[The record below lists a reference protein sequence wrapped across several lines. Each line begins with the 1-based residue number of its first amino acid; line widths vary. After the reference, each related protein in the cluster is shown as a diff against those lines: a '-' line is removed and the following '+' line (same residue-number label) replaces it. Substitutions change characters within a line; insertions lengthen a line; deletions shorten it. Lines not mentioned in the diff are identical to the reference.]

1 MQKALFAEPCQSCHD
16 VAACCN
22 LRILRMQLALQ
33 MSLFRKLLPLQ
44 MPHILVWKR
53 ESMNNG
59 FRGPGPT
66 HPGIVSKR
74 LVANHDP

>member
-1 MQKALFAEPCQSCHD
+1 
-16 VAACCN
+16 
-22 LRILRMQLALQ
+22 MQLALQ